1 MMRTGAFL
9 EESRQYAS
17 VLALGLCLAG
27 CSGLPNW
34 EEGPDAVDPGVV
46 EDDRAFPDLS
56 QLPTPPGPPPSA
68 AARSATLQ
76 TLEAAREQ
84 NQRAGE
90 NLDRQI
96 DNDFEFP
103 NSSSN

>member
-17 VLALGLCLAG
+17 VLALGACLAG

-34 EEGPDAVDPGVV
+34 AEGPYAVAPGGV